1 MTKPEPGVRTG
12 QGQGQGVRVG
22 LGNEDWPQ
30 SPDQGVKTEVRE
42 SQRSKPGTERDGPW
56 PEVREGSGVSG

>member
-12 QGQGQGVRVG
+12 QGQGMRVG
-22 LGNEDWPQ
+22 LGSEDWPQ

-42 SQRSKPGTERDGPW
+42 SGIQARQGKRRAMARG
-56 PEVREGSGVSG
+56 EGRKWSLRG